1 MKHPSAIAELPRS
14 RRKLLTRT
22 TVLVVPCRTAVS
34 GALMAAAPGL
44 PSTELWVCSLELF
57 KLCWGKYPTE
67 GLISSWGV
75 FLLFVREV
83 VWEIG

>member
-1 MKHPSAIAELPRS
+1 
-14 RRKLLTRT
+14 
-22 TVLVVPCRTAVS
+22 
-34 GALMAAAPGL
+34 MAAAPGL